1 MRIPRGIKLGAVAV
15 TGALALAACASSG
28 GGSNGTTTPP
38 GGATTGG
45 TTGGNHGDVKVG
57 MAYDV
62 GGRGDKS
69 FNDLAAAGLDKAK
82 SQFGVQTK
90 ELAATNGETEAA
102 KETRLKLLAQQGY
115 NPIVAVGFAYS
126 EAVGKIVPQFP
137 NTHFA
142 IIDDDVNCGNG
153 GTAQPNLECL
163 MFHEEQSSYLVGIAA
178 AQASKKHH
186 IGFIGGVNEPLIQKF
201 QAGYQAGAKSI
212 DPSIKIDVKYL
223 SQPPDFSGF
232 GDPAKGKTAA
242 LGLYS
247 GGADVVYHAA
257 GGSGAG
263 LFDAAKQTNN
273 LAIGVDSDQYLT
285 APADEKDLILTSAL
299 KGVDTAT
306 FNFIQQDLNGQFKAG
321 AARFGLKEG
330 GVGYSTSNPKIGP
343 FKAKIDAAKADIIS
357 GKITVPTK
365 P

>member
-1 MRIPRGIKLGAVAV
+1 LGAVAV
-15 TGALALAACASSG
+15 AGVLALAACSSSG
-28 GGSNGTTTPP
+28 GGSNGTTTPA
-38 GGATTGG
+38 GGG
-45 TTGGNHGDVKVG
+45 TTPATGTATSGGDHSDVKVG

-82 SQFGVQTK
+82 TQFGVQTK
-90 ELAATNGETEAA
+90 ELAATVNETEAA

-178 AQASKKHH
+178 ALASKAHH

-201 QAGYQAGAKSI
+201 QAGYEAGAKSI
-212 DPSIKIDVKYL
+212 DPSIKIEVKYL
-223 SQPPDFSGF
+223 TQPPDFGGF

-242 LGLYS
+242 LGEYAA
-247 GGADVVYHAA
+247 GADVVYHAA

-306 FNFIQQDLNGQFKAG
+306 FNFIEQDINGQFKAG
-321 AARFGLKEG
+321 STRFGLAEN
-330 GVGYSTSNPKIGP
+330 GVGYSTSNPKIDP
-343 FKAKIDAAKADIIS
+343 FKEKIEAAKADIIS
-357 GKITVPTK
+357 GKIKVPTT